1 MTDNENRNET
11 LPEEESR
18 GASPAGQSRAPAGAK
33 RPVPKVLVGIV
44 AVLAAVALFFGGF
57 FTYKATLP
65 EGVRSLLWFKEQI
78 DSNYYQDVSDEDFW
92 DAALHGAA
100 DVLDMYS
107 AYYTAEEYDVEY
119 NSMLGLM
126 EGMGLSFF
134 SSTNKIYR
142 VAINSPAFFAETA
155 EGEKG
160 AVQAGMYLTGVGA
173 SADSIVDTLYTPVPV
188 SGGVTYTTDNPVSAE
203 ISKYKA
209 GDTVYL
215 RLSSVEGND
224 TEHCVIVPVTLAAY
238 TETYLLYAYN
248 GRAWAFVDDGTGVAV
263 WTDVSEYVSVD
274 EKMADGT
281 AYVRIVEFAGNAGSG
296 FRQLAEQYKS
306 DGAQRML
313 LDLRNNGGGD
323 LGDLMLIAGYL
334 LRDADS
340 PTERLLTAVYKDGTR
355 YNFAA
360 SGDYFADYFG
370 DSEVYVAANGN
381 TASAS
386 EALLGAMIS
395 YGTCSYEDV
404 YLTDAD
410 GDGAAKTYGKGI
422 MQQFYTDS
430 STGDVAKMTTAV
442 LYWPNGTCI
451 HDVGV
456 TTSDG
461 AKATQGASS
470 NADYGDAELDYILSA
485 IAA

>member
-18 GASPAGQSRAPAGAK
+18 GAAPAKAK

-44 AVLAAVALFFGGF
+44 AVLAAVALFLGGF

-65 EGVRSLLWFKEQI
+65 EGVRSLLWFKDQI

-92 DAALHGAA
+92 NAALHGAA

-107 AYYTAEEYDVEY
+107 AYYTAEEYDVES
-119 NSMLGLM
+119 NSMQGLM

-160 AVQAGMYLTGVGA
+160 AIQAGMFLTGVGA

-188 SGGVTYTTDNPVSAE
+188 SGGVTYTTDHPVSAE

-248 GRAWAFVDDGTGVAV
+248 GHAWAFVDDGTGAAV
-263 WTDVSEYVSVD
+263 WTDVSKYVSVD
-274 EKMADGT
+274 EKMTDGT
-281 AYVRIVEFAGNAGSG
+281 AYVRIVEFAGNAGRG
-296 FRQLAEQYKS
+296 FGQLAAQYKS

-323 LGDLMLIAGYL
+323 LSILLRIADYL
-334 LRDADS
+334 LRETPVLPANV
-340 PTERLLTAVYKDGTR
+340 LTAIYNKSGTV
-355 YNFAA
+355 YNF
-360 SGDYFADYFG
+360 GVQNNYFADYFG

-422 MQQFYTDS
+422 MQQFYTHS

-451 HDVGV
+451 HDVGI